1 MLTNKDYKI
10 ISWLVGHGYK
20 IKRAQDIRRVTN
32 FENGSWNKK
41 TAIYGKI
48 NTVYEF
54 REPDGRGSKELGEFE
69 LKELLKVKADQYH
82 LN

>member
-20 IKRAQDIRRVTN
+20 IKRAQDIRWVTN

-41 TAIYGKI
+41 TTIYGKI

-54 REPDGRGSKELGEFE
+54 RESDGRGSKELGEFE